1 MTTSTRAR
9 YDTVAIV
16 IHWLAAA
23 LMIFMVFFG
32 EELMEMEEEG
42 EAAAA
47 ALSFLPSLHV
57 SLGTAIL
64 VLTVFRLAWRLANPP
79 PHLPATMKGWETT
92 LTKAVHGLFY
102 VLMVGIPLTGWLATP
117 EFLREEGV
125 TAALQVFG
133 VFPLPTAPNLGE
145 APEELHEIGSKV
157 AMALIVLH
165 VLAALKHQFINRDG
179 LLARMSPH

>member
-16 IHWLAAA
+16 IHWLAAV
-23 LMIFMVFFG
+23 LMIFMVVFG
-32 EELMEMEEEG
+32 EELMEVEEES
-42 EAAAA
+42 EAAST

-64 VLTVFRLAWRLANPP
+64 VLTVFRLLWRVINPP
-79 PHLPATMKGWETT
+79 PHLPATMKGWEIAVTR
-92 LTKAVHGLFY
+92 AVHGLFY
-102 VLMVGIPLTGWLATP
+102 VLLVGIPVTGWLATP

-125 TAALQVFG
+125 ASALHIFG
-133 VFPLPTAPNLGE
+133 VFPLPAAPNVGE
-145 APEELHEIGSKV
+145 APEELHEIGSKI
-157 AMALIVLH
+157 AMVLIILH